1 MRICYEN
8 KICIILSKI
17 KKLNNNIKYFFLN
30 SKELYKNNNIID
42 LREEKNIK

>member
-1 MRICYEN
+1 MKYFEN

-30 SKELYKNNNIID
+30 SKELYKNNNID